1 MNKGQLANEIRQV
14 LRYFVATLDSETQS
28 EMVME
33 VATVYPKYE
42 VGKAYKTKDIFKYGK
57 NSVGDPQLYQVL
69 QDHTSQENWTPD
81 TAFSL
86 YKAIGISDSGYPIW
100 VQPLCAEDAYNKGD
114 IVMHNDVLYIST
126 IDSNVWAPDAYP
138 AGWDVYDG

>member
-1 MNKGQLANEIRQV
+1 MNKAKLANEIRQA
-14 LRYFVATLDSETQS
+14 LRYFVATLNSETQTD
-28 EMVME
+28 MMLE

-42 VGKAYKTKDIFKYGK
+42 VGKSYKAKDVFKYGK
-57 NSVGDPQLYQVL
+57 NAVGDPQLYLVL
-69 QDHTSQENWTPD
+69 QDHTSQETWTPD
-81 TAFSL
+81 TAFAL

-114 IVMHNDVLYIST
+114 IVMHNDLLYVST
-126 IDSNVWAPDAYP
+126 IDNNVWAPDAYP